1 MAITKRMK
9 ETTDQSRPQKHPLR
23 QPAVQSRL
31 LLRPASPL
39 GPRPS
44 RAQQLSHLGG
54 ITLSPHPHSHGA
66 RLRGTAEAW
75 RGPLGGLR
83 SPGLSPLSLLPLIS
97 WGNLAP
103 KTVGTWFR
111 EQRVQ
116 PWHSVGKATQGG
128 K

>member
-31 LLRPASPL
+31 LLGPASPL

-54 ITLSPHPHSHGA
+54 ITLSPHPHSHGHGLEA
-66 RLRGTAEAW
+66 RQR
-75 RGPLGGLR
+75 LGVVPWAASGALV
-83 SPGLSPLSLLPLIS
+83 SLSC
-97 WGNLAP
+97 
-103 KTVGTWFR
+103 
-111 EQRVQ
+111 
-116 PWHSVGKATQGG
+116 HSCH
-128 K
+128 